1 MKWRV
6 VAGGDDADD
15 DDDDADDDD
24 DDDDDE
30 DGACSRS
37 IRSTDPSVTAGS
49 SAVRTLIT

>member
-1 MKWRV
+1 MKRSV
-6 VAGGDDADD
+6 AAGGDDADD
-15 DDDDADDDD
+15 DDDDDD
-24 DDDDDE
+24 

>member
-1 MKWRV
+1 MGRLAVKRSV
-6 VAGGDDADD
+6 AAGGDDADD
-15 DDDDADDDD
+15 DDDDD
-24 DDDDDE
+24 

>member
-1 MKWRV
+1 MALMGRLAVKRSV
-6 VAGGDDADD
+6 AAGGDDADD
-15 DDDDADDDD
+15 DDDDDD
-24 DDDDDE
+24 